1 MVIQYSSPVAES
13 SSLNASS
20 AAPLLQKRFFDRPK
34 RSFDQRK
41 SPRGWSREEMRILTY
56 IRQVLD
62 AEESVHVANNTV
74 ALENSKL
81 VMDTMDE
88 YGVEEA
94 LRIRESGAES
104 EIVAV
109 AVGPARVQDALRTAL
124 AMGVDRA
131 IHVETDARLD
141 AIALSKVLAQI
152 AEQEQ
157 ATLIFSGGQQADWDS
172 HALAAATAERLSWP
186 QATWVSALELKGNTL
201 TGKHDVDE
209 GSETFTLEL
218 PAVITTQQGLN
229 EPRYPTL
236 PNIMKSK
243 KKELRKD
250 SLDQFNI
257 TPKLNFKG
265 AEIQVKNRRN
275 KILDGKDAPGAA
287 AQLVDLLRNEAKVI
301 A

>member
-1 MVIQYSSPVAES
+1 
-13 SSLNASS
+13 
-20 AAPLLQKRFFDRPK
+20 
-34 RSFDQRK
+34 
-41 SPRGWSREEMRILTY
+41 MRILTY

-62 AEESVHVANNTV
+62 AEESVHITNNAV

-94 LRIRESGAES
+94 LRLRESGIEA

-124 AMGVDRA
+124 AMGADRA
-131 IHVETDARLD
+131 IHVETDIRLD
-141 AIALSKVLAQI
+141 AIALSKVLAKL
-152 AEQEQ
+152 ATQEE

-172 HALAAATAERLSWP
+172 HALAAATAERLHWP
-186 QATWVSALELKGNTL
+186 QVTWTSALELSGTTL
-201 TGKHDVDE
+201 TGKHDADD
-209 GSETFTLEL
+209 GSESFTLEL
-218 PAVITTQQGLN
+218 PAVVTTQQGLN

-243 KKELRKD
+243 KKELRKE
-250 SLDQFNI
+250 SLDQFDVAL
-257 TPKLNFKG
+257 KLNFVS
-265 AEIQVKNRRN
+265 AEIQVKNRLN
-275 KILDGKDAPGAA
+275 KILDGKDAPAAA
-287 AQLVDLLRNEAKVI
+287 AQLVHLLRNEVRVI

>member
-1 MVIQYSSPVAES
+1 
-13 SSLNASS
+13 
-20 AAPLLQKRFFDRPK
+20 
-34 RSFDQRK
+34 
-41 SPRGWSREEMRILTY
+41 MRILTF

-62 AEESVHVANNTV
+62 AEESVHVSNSAV

-94 LRIRESGAES
+94 LRLRESGIEA

-109 AVGPARVQDALRTAL
+109 AIGPARVQDALRTAL

-131 IHVETDARLD
+131 IHVETDVRLD

-152 AEQEQ
+152 VTQED
-157 ATLIFSGGQQADWDS
+157 ASLILSGGQQADWDS
-172 HALAAATAERLSWP
+172 HALAAATAERLNWP
-186 QATWVSALELKGNTL
+186 QATWTSALELKGTTL

-209 GSETFTLEL
+209 GSENFTLAL

-243 KKELRKD
+243 KKELRKE
-250 SLDQFNI
+250 SLGQFNVV
-257 TPKLNFKG
+257 PKLNFIS
-265 AEIQVKNRRN
+265 AEIQIKNRLN
-275 KILDGKDAPGAA
+275 KILDGKDALAA
-287 AQLVDLLRNEAKVI
+287 ASQLVGLLRNEAKVI

>member
-1 MVIQYSSPVAES
+1 
-13 SSLNASS
+13 
-20 AAPLLQKRFFDRPK
+20 
-34 RSFDQRK
+34 
-41 SPRGWSREEMRILTY
+41 MRILTY
-56 IRQVLD
+56 LRQVLD
-62 AEESVHVANNTV
+62 AEESVHVANGAV

-94 LRIRESGAES
+94 LRLRESGVEA

-131 IHVETDARLD
+131 IHVETDVRLD
-141 AIALSKVLAQI
+141 PIALSKVLAQI
-152 AEQEQ
+152 ATQEG

-172 HALAAATAERLSWP
+172 HALGAATAERLNWP
-186 QATWVSALELKGNTL
+186 QAAWTSALELKGNTL
-201 TGKHDVDE
+201 TGKHDADE

-243 KKELRKD
+243 KKELRKE
-250 SLDQFNI
+250 SLDGPNAQFNVS
-257 TPKLNFKG
+257 PKLKFVS
-265 AEIQVKNRRN
+265 AEIQVKNRLN
-275 KILDGKDAPGAA
+275 KILDGKDVPAAA
-287 AQLVDLLRNEAKVI
+287 AQLVELLRKEAKVI